1 MARKRKI
8 LSRSISTFPLLA
20 ILSLQNISDLT
31 LQAQSATTWNK
42 RGQTAEVRD
51 DYDAA
56 FEAYRQAHAK
66 KPADIRYKE
75 RFERMRFQAAV
86 AHVDRGRVLKQSGDL
101 GGAMQEFRRAHEI
114 DPGNQ
119 TADQEIKILETSGQ
133 GFTSPQPGAASGV
146 SPMSAADSESPTSS
160 ATTEAAPQFGDVAG
174 PITLQPVSN
183 DPITIHSVEDTRNI
197 YQAIGKL
204 AGLNV
209 LFDPN
214 YSSKRIPIDLT
225 NVSLSDALRIV
236 GIQAGT
242 FYKPV
247 TPNTIFIAQNTRT
260 NRTDLD
266 DLAVQTFY
274 LTNASQQNDANEI
287 LTAIRNLLDP
297 SVKIY
302 LVPSQNAIVMRAT
315 PDQLLLAQ
323 KLLGDLDR
331 ARSEVVVDVAILS
344 VNRDKVRNLG
354 ITLPQSFGLTPT
366 TTSTSSTTP
375 STATGSTG
383 TTSGTATTTSNLTL
397 NNLANL
403 NANNFAVSVTGGTV
417 NALLT
422 DADTRILQNPRIRA
436 TDGQKA
442 SLKIG
447 TRVPIATGS
456 YNAGVSTGIAS
467 IGVQTQFTYIDVGVN
482 IDMTPT
488 VHYDRQI
495 TLKMKVDVSQVQNNV
510 TISNVTE
517 PVIGQ
522 NVAEQ
527 TIQLREGEPS
537 ILAGIVQKQD
547 LKNVSG
553 TPGLGEIPI
562 IKYFFSSQN
571 KEAQQSE
578 IVFLLIPHIVRESVL
593 TRMNTRAIDTGS
605 GQSIELRHDP
615 NAVGLNVPVIPR
627 PRASDTAQTSAAVA
641 ASAMVGQLSAQ
652 AEMPTAANPTPGFN
666 GGANVTAPVSQAGT
680 TPVSL
685 SIVPPSSV
693 QAIGSTFQV
702 AVMASNAR
710 DLYSLPLQ
718 LKFNAQVLQLVN
730 VDSGDLLSRDGQ
742 AVATVHRDEG
752 DGLINVS
759 TSRPPGVKGVE
770 GQGSICILTF
780 KALATGDS
788 PISLPKVGARNSVQA
803 TLPAV
808 GSSAV
813 IHVK

>member
-1 MARKRKI
+1 M
-8 LSRSISTFPLLA
+8 SRSISTFPLLA
-20 ILSLQNISDLT
+20 ILSLQNLSDLT

-146 SPMSAADSESPTSS
+146 SPTSAADSESPTSS